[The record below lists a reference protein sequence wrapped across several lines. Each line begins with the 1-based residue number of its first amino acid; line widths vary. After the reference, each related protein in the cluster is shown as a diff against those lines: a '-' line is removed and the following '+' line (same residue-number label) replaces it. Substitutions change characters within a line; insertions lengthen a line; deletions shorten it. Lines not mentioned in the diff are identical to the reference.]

1 MSGLRIKKYRTE
13 NCYSQKQFAS
23 IVGVSTRTIVRWEQN
38 ETKPNPEEAE
48 RIAAIIGVTA
58 EDLLSDTDNGEENIT
73 TDEKIT
79 VLDRI
84 SENVNNLVTGQ
95 ETINESLSSNRD
107 IYIQRQ
113 DELISELK
121 SQNEDLLS
129 RIQTYEKALDNG
141 KAEERHRK
149 IRTMVIIATCI
160 TIVGLLFVAWIYWIN
175 YGLNGVVLD
184 GPIEMGTPSYS
195 EVDDG
200 K

>member
-13 NCYSQKQFAS
+13 KCYSQKQFAS

-58 EDLLSDTDNGEENIT
+58 EDLLSDTDSGEEFIT
-73 TDEKIT
+73 TDDKIT

-95 ETINESLSSNRD
+95 ETINESLSSYRD

-121 SQNEDLLS
+121 SQNVDLMS
-129 RIQTYEKALDNG
+129 RIQTYEKALDTS
-141 KAEERHRK
+141 KSELRHKR
-149 IRTMVIIATCI
+149 IRTIAVVITCLIILIIAIFT
-160 TIVGLLFVAWIYWIN
+160 WIYWLN
-175 YGLNGVVLD
+175 DGLKE